1 MKTIKVAIHT
11 ESDNIYLEV
20 IAEVTMSNNE
30 EEAHPDDIAPVIEH
44 YYHVTIKS
52 ISLYF
57 GIFPIYIE
65 PSHLLDEAREE
76 LIKAI
81 LIYVDE
87 YFQDQD
93 ED

>member
-1 MKTIKVAIHT
+1 MKTIKVPIHT
-11 ESDNIYLEV
+11 ENDNIYLEV
-20 IAEVTMSNNE
+20 VAEVDLTSNE

-44 YYHVTIKS
+44 YYNVKIQSIK
-52 ISLYF
+52 LYF
-57 GIFPIYIE
+57 GIFPISIE

-76 LIKAI
+76 LIKGI

-87 YFQDQD
+87 YFTDQD

>member
-1 MKTIKVAIHT
+1 MKTIKVPIHT
-11 ESDNIYLEV
+11 ENDNIYLEV
-20 IAEVTMSNNE
+20 VAEVDLVSNE

-44 YYHVTIKS
+44 YYSVSIQSIK
-52 ISLYF
+52 LYF
-57 GIFPIYIE
+57 GIFPVSIE

-76 LIKAI
+76 VIKAI

-87 YFQDQD
+87 YFADQD

>member
-1 MKTIKVAIHT
+1 MKTIKVPIHT
-11 ESDNIYLEV
+11 ENDNIYLEV
-20 IAEVTMSNNE
+20 VSEVDLVTNE

-44 YYHVTIKS
+44 YYNVHIQSIK
-52 ISLYF
+52 LYF
-57 GIFPIYIE
+57 GIFPVSIE

-76 LIKAI
+76 VIKAI

-87 YFQDQD
+87 YFADQD

>member
-1 MKTIKVAIHT
+1 MKTIKVPIHT
-11 ESDNIYLEV
+11 ENDNIYLEV
-20 IAEVTMSNNE
+20 VAEVDLVTNE

-44 YYHVTIKS
+44 YYNVSIKS
-52 ISLYF
+52 IKLYF
-57 GIFPIYIE
+57 GIFPISIE

-76 LIKAI
+76 LIKGI

-87 YFQDQD
+87 YFADQD